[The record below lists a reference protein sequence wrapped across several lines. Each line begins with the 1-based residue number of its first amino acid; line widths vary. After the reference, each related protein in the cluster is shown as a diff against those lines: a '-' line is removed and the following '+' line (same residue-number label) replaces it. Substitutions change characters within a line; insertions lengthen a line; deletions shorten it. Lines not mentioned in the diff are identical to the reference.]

1 MEKKN
6 NFMPMLIYSIKEK
19 KNWVLL
25 STVIIFLTTL
35 LIPYILRVDEEVF
48 IMFGIVELFILVLIN
63 CLVDNSFLHNESKLT
78 YYSSKPLTLSRQIMI
93 NIVTN
98 SVFTAYLLVLIV
110 LSVVFQGLDYEIFRV
125 FKMLV
130 PWLAAIILLASLS
143 SILSGNTLMSGAMTI
158 FNFCLPLIIYLVIM
172 FIFTILEN
180 VVIGFSAQSLSE
192 YFLNN
197 IYRLDYLYFTR
208 YIDHG
213 TVDFVYLL
221 LLSIILIFISM
232 LIRRFIKRR
241 KNENT
246 GFIVFNGF
254 KYFVAV
260 LACLII
266 PAFFSIS
273 MSGYTGIASRLII
286 SALLAVLSYYIII
299 AFIEKSFRISK
310 LSIKVFAVSMAIFAA
325 VMVSTVAV
333 ANQYKDFVPD
343 PADVKMSFVGNQ
355 RWYVTDIDRYI
366 NGKYPYENM
375 DISDWKRNRNIITYE
390 DKDIIENITELH
402 KEILK
407 DQTFYHQ
414 STYYGINNFVIA
426 YWMKDGSTVIR
437 NYTLTPTD
445 QLTKEHEAK
454 NELANKIINSKDY
467 KEQKFY
473 YLYDEKYYSGRN
485 LYVKL
490 RNINDYSM
498 VLEDIS
504 LNDGLRDVLIKDI
517 DNLFIKNDGAFIEL
531 ILNFNMN
538 YNKDAQL
545 REQVYLLEIYEKTSN
560 SDGEYSE
567 KYFDEIYLNDKYV
580 NTLNFLK

>member
-6 NFMPMLIYSIKEK
+6 NFMPLLIYSIKEK

-48 IMFGIVELFILVLIN
+48 IMFGIVELFILVFIN

-143 SILSGNTLMSGAMTI
+143 SILSGNTLMAGAMTI
-158 FNFCLPLIIYLVIM
+158 FNFCLPLIIFLVTM
-172 FIFTILEN
+172 FIFSILEN
-180 VVIGFSAQSLSE
+180 VVIGFSADVLND

-197 IYRLDYLYFTR
+197 IYRLDYLYFIIYTNNKS
-208 YIDHG
+208 
-213 TVDFVYLL
+213 VDLVYFL

-254 KYFVAV
+254 KYFVSV

-310 LSIKVFAVSMAIFAA
+310 LSIKVFAVSMAMFSVITGGTVLFANYYKN
-325 VMVSTVAV
+325 MVP
-333 ANQYKDFVPD
+333 NPE
-343 PADVKMSFVGNQ
+343 DVKIAYVGNQ
-355 RWYVTDIDRYI
+355 IWSVNATTQFLEGSQPDD
-366 NGKYPYENM
+366 NFEE
-375 DISDWKRNRNIITYE
+375 WKRQRSMVTYNSKE
-390 DKDIIENITELH
+390 NIENIAELH
-402 KEILK
+402 KEILR
-407 DQTFYHQ
+407 DQTYYHQ
-414 STYYGINNFVIA
+414 STYYGVNNFVIA

-437 NYTLTPTD
+437 SYTLSPAD
-445 QLTKEHEAK
+445 KRTKEHEVK
-454 NELANKIINSKDY
+454 NELANKIINSNDY
-467 KEQKFY
+467 KKQKFY

-485 LYVKL
+485 LYAKL
-490 RNINDYSM
+490 RDVNDYST
-498 VLEDIS
+498 VSKNIN
-504 LNDGLRDVLIKDI
+504 LNDIRHVLTKDI
-517 DNLFIKNDGAFIEL
+517 DNLFIENNSAFIEL
-531 ILNFNMN
+531 FMN
-538 YNKDAQL
+538 YNTRNNKEDMTN
-545 REQVYLLEIYEKTSN
+545 EQIYLLEIYEKL
-560 SDGEYSE
+560 SDEEENYL
-567 KYFDEIYLNDKYV
+567 DQIYLNDEFV
-580 NTLNFLK
+580 NTLSYMK

>member
-48 IMFGIVELFILVLIN
+48 IMFGIVELFILVFIN

-98 SVFTAYLLVLIV
+98 AVFTAYLLVLIV

-143 SILSGNTLMSGAMTI
+143 SILSGNTLMAGAMTI
-158 FNFCLPLIIYLVIM
+158 FNFCLPLIIFLVTM
-172 FIFTILEN
+172 FIFSILEN
-180 VVIGFSAQSLSE
+180 VVIGFSADVLND

-197 IYRLDYLYFTR
+197 IYRLDYLYFIIYTNNKS
-208 YIDHG
+208 
-213 TVDFVYLL
+213 VDLVYFL

-254 KYFVAV
+254 KYFVSV

-310 LSIKVFAVSMAIFAA
+310 LSIKVFAVSMAMFSVITGGTVLFANYYKN
-325 VMVSTVAV
+325 MVP
-333 ANQYKDFVPD
+333 NPE
-343 PADVKMSFVGNQ
+343 DVKIAYVGNQ
-355 RWYVTDIDRYI
+355 IWSVNATTQFLEGSQPDD
-366 NGKYPYENM
+366 NFEE
-375 DISDWKRNRNIITYE
+375 WKRQRSMVTYNSKE
-390 DKDIIENITELH
+390 NIENIAELH
-402 KEILK
+402 KEILR
-407 DQTFYHQ
+407 DQTYYHQ
-414 STYYGINNFVIA
+414 STYYGVNNFVIA

-437 NYTLTPTD
+437 SYTLSPAD
-445 QLTKEHEAK
+445 KRTKEHEVK
-454 NELANKIINSKDY
+454 NELANKIINSNDY
-467 KEQKFY
+467 KKQKFY

-485 LYVKL
+485 LYAKL
-490 RNINDYSM
+490 RDVNDYST
-498 VLEDIS
+498 VSKNIN
-504 LNDGLRDVLIKDI
+504 LNDIRHVLTKDI
-517 DNLFIKNDGAFIEL
+517 DNLFIENNSAFIEL
-531 ILNFNMN
+531 FMN
-538 YNKDAQL
+538 YNTRNNKEDMTN
-545 REQVYLLEIYEKTSN
+545 EQIYLLEIYEKL
-560 SDGEYSE
+560 SDEEENYL
-567 KYFDEIYLNDKYV
+567 DQIYLNDEFV
-580 NTLNFLK
+580 NTLSYMK

>member
-48 IMFGIVELFILVLIN
+48 IMFGIVELFILVFIN

-98 SVFTAYLLVLIV
+98 AVFTAYLLVIIV

-143 SILSGNTLMSGAMTI
+143 SILSGNTLMAGAMTI
-158 FNFCLPLIIYLVIM
+158 FNFCLPLIIFLVTM
-172 FIFTILEN
+172 FIFSILEN
-180 VVIGFSAQSLSE
+180 VVIGFSADVLND

-197 IYRLDYLYFTR
+197 IYRLDYLYFIIYTNNKS
-208 YIDHG
+208 
-213 TVDFVYLL
+213 VDLVYFL

-254 KYFVAV
+254 KYFVSV

-310 LSIKVFAVSMAIFAA
+310 LSIKVFAVSMAMFSVITGGTVLFANYYKN
-325 VMVSTVAV
+325 MVP
-333 ANQYKDFVPD
+333 NPE
-343 PADVKMSFVGNQ
+343 DVKIAYVGNQ
-355 RWYVTDIDRYI
+355 IWSVNAANQFLEGSQPND
-366 NGKYPYENM
+366 NFEE
-375 DISDWKRNRNIITYE
+375 WKRQRSMVTYDSKE
-390 DKDIIENITELH
+390 NIENIAELH
-402 KEILK
+402 KEILR
-407 DQTFYHQ
+407 DQTYYHQ
-414 STYYGINNFVIA
+414 STYYGVNNFVIA

-437 NYTLTPTD
+437 SYTLSPAD
-445 QLTKEHEAK
+445 KRTKEHEVK
-454 NELANKIINSKDY
+454 NELANKIINSNDY
-467 KEQKFY
+467 KKQKFY

-485 LYVKL
+485 LYAKL
-490 RNINDYSM
+490 RDVNDYST
-498 VLEDIS
+498 VSKNIN
-504 LNDGLRDVLIKDI
+504 LNDIRHVLTKDI
-517 DNLFIKNDGAFIEL
+517 DNLFIENNSAFIEL
-531 ILNFNMN
+531 FMN
-538 YNKDAQL
+538 YNTRNNKEDMTN
-545 REQVYLLEIYEKTSN
+545 EQIYLLEIYEKL
-560 SDGEYSE
+560 SDEEENYL
-567 KYFDEIYLNDKYV
+567 DQIYLNDEFV
-580 NTLNFLK
+580 NTLSYMK

>member
-48 IMFGIVELFILVLIN
+48 IMFGIVELFILVFIN

-98 SVFTAYLLVLIV
+98 AVFTAYLLVLIV

-143 SILSGNTLMSGAMTI
+143 SILSGNTLMAGAMTI
-158 FNFCLPLIIYLVIM
+158 FNFCLPLIIFLVTM
-172 FIFTILEN
+172 FIFSILEN
-180 VVIGFSAQSLSE
+180 VVIGFSADVLND

-197 IYRLDYLYFTR
+197 IYRLDYLYFIIYTNNKS
-208 YIDHG
+208 
-213 TVDFVYLL
+213 VDLVYFL

-254 KYFVAV
+254 KYFVSV

-310 LSIKVFAVSMAIFAA
+310 LSIKVFAVSMAMFSVITGGTVLFANYYKN
-325 VMVSTVAV
+325 MVP
-333 ANQYKDFVPD
+333 NPE
-343 PADVKMSFVGNQ
+343 DVKIAYVGNQ
-355 RWYVTDIDRYI
+355 IWSVNATTQFLEGSQPDD
-366 NGKYPYENM
+366 NFEE
-375 DISDWKRNRNIITYE
+375 WKRQRSMVTYDSKE
-390 DKDIIENITELH
+390 NIENIAELH
-402 KEILK
+402 KEILR
-407 DQTFYHQ
+407 DQTYYHQ
-414 STYYGINNFVIA
+414 STYYGVNNFVIA

-437 NYTLTPTD
+437 SYTLSPAD
-445 QLTKEHEAK
+445 KRTKEHEVK
-454 NELANKIINSKDY
+454 NELANKIINSNDY
-467 KEQKFY
+467 KKQKFY

-485 LYVKL
+485 LYAKL
-490 RNINDYSM
+490 RDVNDYST
-498 VLEDIS
+498 VSKNIN
-504 LNDGLRDVLIKDI
+504 LNDIRHVLTKDI
-517 DNLFIKNDGAFIEL
+517 DNLFIENNSAFIEL
-531 ILNFNMN
+531 FMN
-538 YNKDAQL
+538 YNTRNNKEDMTN
-545 REQVYLLEIYEKTSN
+545 EQIYLLEIYEKL
-560 SDGEYSE
+560 SDEEENYL
-567 KYFDEIYLNDKYV
+567 DEIYLSDEFV
-580 NTLNFLK
+580 NTLSYMK

>member
-143 SILSGNTLMSGAMTI
+143 SILSGNTLMAGAMTI
-158 FNFCLPLIIYLVIM
+158 FNFCLPLIIFLVTM
-172 FIFTILEN
+172 FIFSILEN
-180 VVIGFSAQSLSE
+180 VVIGFSADVLND

-197 IYRLDYLYFTR
+197 IYRLDYLYFIIYTNNKS
-208 YIDHG
+208 
-213 TVDFVYLL
+213 VDLVYFL

-254 KYFVAV
+254 KYFVSV

-310 LSIKVFAVSMAIFAA
+310 LSIKVFAVSMAMFSVITGGTVLFANYYKN
-325 VMVSTVAV
+325 MVP
-333 ANQYKDFVPD
+333 NPE
-343 PADVKMSFVGNQ
+343 DVKIAYVGNQ
-355 RWYVTDIDRYI
+355 IWSVNATTQFLEGSQPDD
-366 NGKYPYENM
+366 NFEE
-375 DISDWKRNRNIITYE
+375 WKRQRSMVTYNSKE
-390 DKDIIENITELH
+390 NIENIAELH
-402 KEILK
+402 KEILR
-407 DQTFYHQ
+407 DQTYYHQ
-414 STYYGINNFVIA
+414 STYYGVNNFVIA

-437 NYTLTPTD
+437 SYTLSPAD
-445 QLTKEHEAK
+445 KRTKEHEVK
-454 NELANKIINSKDY
+454 NELANKIINSNDY
-467 KEQKFY
+467 KKQEFY

-485 LYVKL
+485 LYAKL
-490 RNINDYSM
+490 RDVNDYST
-498 VLEDIS
+498 VSKNIN
-504 LNDGLRDVLIKDI
+504 LNDIRHVLTKDI
-517 DNLFIKNDGAFIEL
+517 DNLFIENNSAFIEL
-531 ILNFNMN
+531 FMN
-538 YNKDAQL
+538 YNTRNNKEDMTN
-545 REQVYLLEIYEKTSN
+545 EQIYLLEIYEKL
-560 SDGEYSE
+560 SDEEENYL
-567 KYFDEIYLNDKYV
+567 DQIYLNDEFV
-580 NTLNFLK
+580 NTLSYMK

>member
-48 IMFGIVELFILVLIN
+48 IMFGIVELFILVFIN

-98 SVFTAYLLVLIV
+98 AVFTAYLLVIIV

-143 SILSGNTLMSGAMTI
+143 SILSGNTLMAGAMTI
-158 FNFCLPLIIYLVIM
+158 FNFCLPLIIFLVTM
-172 FIFTILEN
+172 FIFSILEN
-180 VVIGFSAQSLSE
+180 VVIGFSADVLND

-197 IYRLDYLYFTR
+197 IYRLDYLYFIIYTNNKS
-208 YIDHG
+208 
-213 TVDFVYLL
+213 VDLVYFL

-254 KYFVAV
+254 KYFVSV

-310 LSIKVFAVSMAIFAA
+310 LSIKVFAVSMAMFSVITGGTVLFANYYKN
-325 VMVSTVAV
+325 MVP
-333 ANQYKDFVPD
+333 NPE
-343 PADVKMSFVGNQ
+343 DVKIAYVGNQ
-355 RWYVTDIDRYI
+355 IWSVNAANQFLEGSQPND
-366 NGKYPYENM
+366 NFEE
-375 DISDWKRNRNIITYE
+375 WKRQRSMVTYNSKE
-390 DKDIIENITELH
+390 NIENIAELH
-402 KEILK
+402 KEILR
-407 DQTFYHQ
+407 DQTYYHQ
-414 STYYGINNFVIA
+414 STYYGVNNFVIA

-437 NYTLTPTD
+437 SYTLSPAD
-445 QLTKEHEAK
+445 KRTKEHEVK
-454 NELANKIINSKDY
+454 NELANKIINSNDY
-467 KEQKFY
+467 KKQKFY

-485 LYVKL
+485 LYAKL
-490 RNINDYSM
+490 RDVNDYST
-498 VLEDIS
+498 VSKNIN
-504 LNDGLRDVLIKDI
+504 LNDIRHVLTKDI
-517 DNLFIKNDGAFIEL
+517 DNLFIENNSAFIEL
-531 ILNFNMN
+531 FMN
-538 YNKDAQL
+538 YNTRNNKEDMTN
-545 REQVYLLEIYEKTSN
+545 EQIYLLEIYEKL
-560 SDGEYSE
+560 SDEEENYL
-567 KYFDEIYLNDKYV
+567 DQIYLNDEFV
-580 NTLNFLK
+580 NTLSYMK

>member
-48 IMFGIVELFILVLIN
+48 IMFGIVELFILVFIN

-98 SVFTAYLLVLIV
+98 VVFTAYLLVIIV

-143 SILSGNTLMSGAMTI
+143 SILSGNTLMAGAMTI
-158 FNFCLPLIIYLVIM
+158 FNFCLPLIIFLVTM
-172 FIFTILEN
+172 FIFSILEN
-180 VVIGFSAQSLSE
+180 VVIGFSADVLND

-197 IYRLDYLYFTR
+197 IYRLDYLYFIIYTNNKS
-208 YIDHG
+208 
-213 TVDFVYLL
+213 VDLVYFL

-254 KYFVAV
+254 KYFVSV

-310 LSIKVFAVSMAIFAA
+310 LSIKVFAVSMA
-325 VMVSTVAV
+325 
-333 ANQYKDFVPD
+333 
-343 PADVKMSFVGNQ
+343 
-355 RWYVTDIDRYI
+355 
-366 NGKYPYENM
+366 PYCLQ
-375 DISDWKRNRNIITYE
+375 II
-390 DKDIIENITELH
+390 I
-402 KEILK
+402 
-407 DQTFYHQ
+407 
-414 STYYGINNFVIA
+414 
-426 YWMKDGSTVIR
+426 
-437 NYTLTPTD
+437 
-445 QLTKEHEAK
+445 
-454 NELANKIINSKDY
+454 KIWFPIP
-467 KEQKFY
+467 
-473 YLYDEKYYSGRN
+473 R
-485 LYVKL
+485 
-490 RNINDYSM
+490 M
-498 VLEDIS
+498 
-504 LNDGLRDVLIKDI
+504 
-517 DNLFIKNDGAFIEL
+517 
-531 ILNFNMN
+531 
-538 YNKDAQL
+538 
-545 REQVYLLEIYEKTSN
+545 
-560 SDGEYSE
+560 
-567 KYFDEIYLNDKYV
+567 
-580 NTLNFLK
+580 

>member
-48 IMFGIVELFILVLIN
+48 IMFGIVELFILVFIN

-98 SVFTAYLLVLIV
+98 AVFTAYLLVLIV

-143 SILSGNTLMSGAMTI
+143 SILSGNTLMAGAMTI
-158 FNFCLPLIIYLVIM
+158 FNFCLPLIIFLVTM
-172 FIFTILEN
+172 FIFSILEN
-180 VVIGFSAQSLSE
+180 VVIGFSADVLND

-197 IYRLDYLYFTR
+197 IYRLDYLYFIIYTNNKS
-208 YIDHG
+208 
-213 TVDFVYLL
+213 VDLVYFL

-254 KYFVAV
+254 KYFVSV

-310 LSIKVFAVSMAIFAA
+310 LSIKVFAVSMAMFSVITGGTVLFANYYKN
-325 VMVSTVAV
+325 MVP
-333 ANQYKDFVPD
+333 NPE
-343 PADVKMSFVGNQ
+343 DVKIAYVGNQ
-355 RWYVTDIDRYI
+355 IWSVNAANQFLEGSQPND
-366 NGKYPYENM
+366 NFEE
-375 DISDWKRNRNIITYE
+375 WKRQRSMVTYDSKE
-390 DKDIIENITELH
+390 NIENIAELH
-402 KEILK
+402 KEILR
-407 DQTFYHQ
+407 DQTYYHQ
-414 STYYGINNFVIA
+414 STYYGVNNFVIA

-437 NYTLTPTD
+437 SYTLSPAD
-445 QLTKEHEAK
+445 KRTKEHEVK
-454 NELANKIINSKDY
+454 NELANKIINSNDY
-467 KEQKFY
+467 KKQKFY

-485 LYVKL
+485 LYAKL
-490 RNINDYSM
+490 RDVNDYST
-498 VLEDIS
+498 VSKNIN
-504 LNDGLRDVLIKDI
+504 LNDIRHVLTKDI
-517 DNLFIKNDGAFIEL
+517 DNLFIENNSAFIEL
-531 ILNFNMN
+531 FMN
-538 YNKDAQL
+538 YNTRNNKEDMTN
-545 REQVYLLEIYEKTSN
+545 EQIYLLEIYEKL
-560 SDGEYSE
+560 SDEEENYL
-567 KYFDEIYLNDKYV
+567 DEIYLSDEFV
-580 NTLNFLK
+580 NTLSYMK

>member
-48 IMFGIVELFILVLIN
+48 IMFGIVELFILVFIN

-98 SVFTAYLLVLIV
+98 AVFTAYLLVLIV

-143 SILSGNTLMSGAMTI
+143 SILSGNTLMAGAMTI
-158 FNFCLPLIIYLVIM
+158 FNFCLPLIIFLVTM
-172 FIFTILEN
+172 FIFSILEN
-180 VVIGFSAQSLSE
+180 VVIGFSADVLND

-197 IYRLDYLYFTR
+197 IYRLDYLYFIIYTNNKS
-208 YIDHG
+208 
-213 TVDFVYLL
+213 VDLVYFL

-254 KYFVAV
+254 KYFVSV

-310 LSIKVFAVSMAIFAA
+310 LSIKVFAVSMAMFSVITGGTVLFANYYKN
-325 VMVSTVAV
+325 MVP
-333 ANQYKDFVPD
+333 NPE
-343 PADVKMSFVGNQ
+343 DVKIAYVGNQ
-355 RWYVTDIDRYI
+355 IWSVNAANQFLEGSQPND
-366 NGKYPYENM
+366 NFEE
-375 DISDWKRNRNIITYE
+375 WKRQRSMVTYDSKE
-390 DKDIIENITELH
+390 NIENIAELH
-402 KEILK
+402 KEILR
-407 DQTFYHQ
+407 DQTYYHQ
-414 STYYGINNFVIA
+414 STYYGVNNFVIA

-437 NYTLTPTD
+437 SYTLSPAD
-445 QLTKEHEAK
+445 KRTKEHEVK
-454 NELANKIINSKDY
+454 NELANKIINSNDY
-467 KEQKFY
+467 KKQKFY

-485 LYVKL
+485 LYAKL
-490 RNINDYSM
+490 RDVNDYST
-498 VLEDIS
+498 VSKNIN
-504 LNDGLRDVLIKDI
+504 LNDIRHVLTKDI
-517 DNLFIKNDGAFIEL
+517 DNLFIENNSAFIEL
-531 ILNFNMN
+531 FMN
-538 YNKDAQL
+538 YNTRNNKEDMTN
-545 REQVYLLEIYEKTSN
+545 EQIYLLEIYEKL
-560 SDGEYSE
+560 SDEEENYL
-567 KYFDEIYLNDKYV
+567 DQIYLNDEFV
-580 NTLNFLK
+580 NTLSYMK

>member
-48 IMFGIVELFILVLIN
+48 IMFGIVELFILVFIN

-98 SVFTAYLLVLIV
+98 VVFTAYLLVIIV

-143 SILSGNTLMSGAMTI
+143 SILSGNTLMAGAMTI
-158 FNFCLPLIIYLVIM
+158 FNFCLPLIIFLVTM
-172 FIFTILEN
+172 FIFSILEN
-180 VVIGFSAQSLSE
+180 VVIGFSADVLND

-197 IYRLDYLYFTR
+197 IYRLDYLYFIIYTNNKS
-208 YIDHG
+208 
-213 TVDFVYLL
+213 VDLVYFL

-254 KYFVAV
+254 KYFVSV

-310 LSIKVFAVSMAIFAA
+310 LSIKVFAVSMAMFSVITGGTVLFANYYKN
-325 VMVSTVAV
+325 MVP
-333 ANQYKDFVPD
+333 NPE
-343 PADVKMSFVGNQ
+343 DVKIAYVGNQ
-355 RWYVTDIDRYI
+355 IWSVNATTQFLEGSQPDD
-366 NGKYPYENM
+366 NFEE
-375 DISDWKRNRNIITYE
+375 WKRQRSMVTYNSKE
-390 DKDIIENITELH
+390 NIENIAELH
-402 KEILK
+402 KEILR
-407 DQTFYHQ
+407 DQTYYHQ
-414 STYYGINNFVIA
+414 STYYGVNNFVIA

-437 NYTLTPTD
+437 SYTLSPAD
-445 QLTKEHEAK
+445 KRTKEHEVK
-454 NELANKIINSKDY
+454 NELANKIINSNDY
-467 KEQKFY
+467 KKQEFY

-485 LYVKL
+485 LYAKL
-490 RNINDYSM
+490 RDVNDYST
-498 VLEDIS
+498 VSKNIN
-504 LNDGLRDVLIKDI
+504 LNDIRHVLTKDI
-517 DNLFIKNDGAFIEL
+517 DNLFIENNSAFIEL
-531 ILNFNMN
+531 FMN
-538 YNKDAQL
+538 YNTRNNKEDMTN
-545 REQVYLLEIYEKTSN
+545 EQIYLLEIYEKL
-560 SDGEYSE
+560 SDEEENYL
-567 KYFDEIYLNDKYV
+567 DQIYLNDEFV
-580 NTLNFLK
+580 NTLSYMK

>member
-48 IMFGIVELFILVLIN
+48 IMFGIVELFILVFIN

-98 SVFTAYLLVLIV
+98 VVFTAYLLVIIV

-143 SILSGNTLMSGAMTI
+143 SILSGNTLMAGAMTI
-158 FNFCLPLIIYLVIM
+158 FNFCLPLIIFLVTM
-172 FIFTILEN
+172 FIFSILEN
-180 VVIGFSAQSLSE
+180 VVIGFSADVLND

-197 IYRLDYLYFTR
+197 IYRLDYLYFIIYTNNKS
-208 YIDHG
+208 
-213 TVDFVYLL
+213 VDLVYFL

-254 KYFVAV
+254 KYFVSV

-310 LSIKVFAVSMAIFAA
+310 LSIKVFAVSMAMFSVITGGTVLFANYYKN
-325 VMVSTVAV
+325 MVP
-333 ANQYKDFVPD
+333 NPE
-343 PADVKMSFVGNQ
+343 DVKIAYVGNQ
-355 RWYVTDIDRYI
+355 IWSVNAANQFLEGSQPND
-366 NGKYPYENM
+366 NFEE
-375 DISDWKRNRNIITYE
+375 WKRQRSMVTYDSKE
-390 DKDIIENITELH
+390 NIENIAELH
-402 KEILK
+402 KEILR
-407 DQTFYHQ
+407 DQTYYHQ
-414 STYYGINNFVIA
+414 STYYGVNNFVIA

-437 NYTLTPTD
+437 SYTLSPAD
-445 QLTKEHEAK
+445 KRTKEHEVK
-454 NELANKIINSKDY
+454 NELANKIINSNDY
-467 KEQKFY
+467 KKQEFY

-485 LYVKL
+485 LYAKL
-490 RNINDYSM
+490 RDVNDYST
-498 VLEDIS
+498 VSKNIN
-504 LNDGLRDVLIKDI
+504 LNDIRHVLTKDI
-517 DNLFIKNDGAFIEL
+517 DNLFIENNSAFIEL
-531 ILNFNMN
+531 FMN
-538 YNKDAQL
+538 YNTRNNKEDMTN
-545 REQVYLLEIYEKTSN
+545 EQIYLLEIYEKL
-560 SDGEYSE
+560 SDEEENYL
-567 KYFDEIYLNDKYV
+567 DEIYLSDEFV
-580 NTLNFLK
+580 NTLSYMK